1 MISISVIVPVY
12 GVEKY
17 VGRCVE
23 SVMAQATYFAGVLEC
38 VIVNDCTPDGSMEV
52 VKGLLYKYAGT
63 IRFKIIDHDKNLG
76 LSEARNT
83 GIKASSGDY
92 ILFLDSDDEL
102 MPGAIASFAQKV
114 EEYTDVD
121 MVVGE
126 YACDGNSQHLR
137 IKIKD
142 DYLKGENSCKR
153 AFLREKLFPDTAHN
167 KLVRRKFLVDN
178 GLYFRP
184 GIYHEDNLWKW
195 HCAKYVESVA
205 FLRRPTMMYN
215 VNPCSMSNKP
225 IESRIESLMAIMKE
239 KISTIDNCEHTAQLL
254 NATLFLHQI
263 DERSRRIS
271 DMAYYQKV
279 KREIRRYA
287 EALRIENLKEPSRRG
302 SLSLSLLNLKLR
314 LPLGRFGGIYRMAH
328 IIARRLVN

>member
-23 SVMAQATYFAGVLEC
+23 SVMAQATDFAGVLEC

-52 VKGLLYKYAGT
+52 VKGLLTKYTGA
-63 IRFKIIDHDKNLG
+63 IRFKIITHDKNLG

-126 YACDGNSQHLR
+126 YVCDGNSQHLR

-205 FLRRPTMMYN
+205 FLRRPTMVYN
-215 VNPCSMSNKP
+215 VNLCSISNKP

-271 DMAYYQKV
+271 DMAYYQEI
-279 KREIRRYA
+279 KRKIRGYA
-287 EALRIENLKEPSRRG
+287 EALRIENRKEPSRRV
-302 SLSLSLLNLKLR
+302 SLSLSLLDLKLR
-314 LPLGRFGGIYRMAH
+314 LPLGRFGGVYRMAH

>member
-126 YACDGNSQHLR
+126 YACDGNSQY
-137 IKIKD
+137 KCFS
-142 DYLKGENSCKR
+142 Y
-153 AFLREKLFPDTAHN
+153 TAHN

-287 EALRIENLKEPSRRG
+287 EALRIENLKEPSRRV